1 MLQKSFYT
9 LLRIDTKAEE
19 EVLKKFHTSVAFI
32 PSHPIFAGHFPGNP
46 VVPGVCQV
54 EMIRE
59 IAMEILKK
67 PLFLGKSDNIKFLS
81 MINPMI
87 HQVLDIDLD
96 LKTKSD
102 HEYDVAAVFRS
113 EEVIFLKF
121 KGTFQTEKY

>member
-1 MLQKSFYT
+1 MLHKSFYT
-9 LLRIDTKAEE
+9 LLRIDIKAEE

-81 MINPMI
+81 MINPII
-87 HQVLDIDLD
+87 HPILDVDLDI
-96 LKTKSD
+96 KIRSD
-102 HEYDVAAVFRS
+102 HEYDIAAVIRS
-113 EEVIFLKF
+113 EELIFLKF